1 MFSVS
6 MGDVPYVRNH
16 AEALKF
22 FHDAV
27 PWRGSDDGDE
37 RPLINKRHRQ
47 YGVRLDG
54 TDVAFRMHYTDVIVW
69 HADNSVTINTFPS
82 RSTCEFATNFL
93 PFGTYLSNEAAHLY
107 VNGWVYPVAGK
118 SLRILSD
125 DTVADNN
132 SVFAKRTVNRKNAR
146 ALLATTN
153 YAEYRKWYGVM
164 SSMTGRV
171 APWNRNYIAQGD
183 ATLLLADSEQWHELM
198 MSNAGTPD
206 QVRERIYN
214 EQGYNYDVWDTEI
227 RDRMPRDA
235 TLRGWEVRHA
245 DK

>member
-37 RPLINKRHRQ
+37 RPFINKRQRQ

-54 TDVAFRMHYTDVIVW
+54 TDVAFRMHRTDVIVW
-69 HADNSVTINTFPS
+69 HADNSVTINTYPS
-82 RSTCEFATNFL
+82 RSTCAFANNFL
-93 PFGTYLSNEAAHLY
+93 RYDTYLSNEASHLR
-107 VNGWVYPVAGK
+107 VGSWVYPVAGN
-118 SLRILSD
+118 SVRILSD
-125 DTVADNN
+125 GTVTGNN

-146 ALLATTN
+146 TLLAATN
-153 YAEYRKWYGVM
+153 YAEYRKWYQVM

-171 APWNRNYIAQGD
+171 DPWSRNYIAQGD
-183 ATLLLADSEQWHELM
+183 VTFLLADSERWHDLM
-198 MSNAGTPD
+198 MSNVGTPD
-206 QVRERIYN
+206 QVRERIYS
-214 EQGYNYDVWDTEI
+214 EQGCSYGVWDTEI
-227 RDRMPRDA
+227 RARIPGDA
-235 TLRGWEVRHA
+235 TLTNWKTRHV